1 VGSTVSGPIF
11 ELTDVAYAYQNVV
24 ALDGVT
30 LSVQA
35 GQRVAL
41 LGANGSGKS
50 TLLRL
55 MDALC
60 FPSRGTIRAFG
71 QPLTEAG
78 LQHDT
83 ANFAFRRRVGL
94 VFQNPDV
101 QLFNPT
107 VFDELA
113 FGPLQL
119 GWPKERIRHQIEE
132 ALARFSIGH
141 LKDRPPHRLSG
152 GEKKRVALASVLIL
166 EPDVLLL
173 DEPTAA
179 LDPESQSAVVHFLMA
194 CRDTGQTVITATH
207 DLDIVD
213 YIADYG
219 FVLAGG
225 QVVQEGPTASLLED
239 VAMLQRTHL
248 SHSHWHTHPD
258 GHVHAHHH
266 LHRDPI
272 VHQETK
278 APLSKPGNTIRM
290 PPNNGR

>member
-1 VGSTVSGPIF
+1 MTNPVF
-11 ELTDVAYAYQNVV
+11 ELSDVAYAYQSVV
-24 ALDGVT
+24 ALHGVT
-30 LSVQA
+30 LRVHA

-55 MDALC
+55 LDALC
-60 FPSRGTIRAFG
+60 FPRQGTIRAFG
-71 QPLTEAG
+71 QPLTEER

-83 ANFAFRRRVGL
+83 INYEFRRRVGL
-94 VFQNPDV
+94 VFQNPDI

-119 GWPKERIRHQIEE
+119 GWPRDRIRRCVEE
-132 ALARFSIGH
+132 ILDRFSIGH

-179 LDPESQSAVVHFLMA
+179 LDPKSQSAVVQFLME
-194 CRDTGQTVITATH
+194 CRNTGQTVITATH
-207 DLDIVD
+207 DLGIVEH
-213 YIADYG
+213 IADHG
-219 FVLAGG
+219 FVLAEGRL
-225 QVVQEGPTASLLED
+225 VEEGPIASLLQN

-248 SHSHWHTHPD
+248 SHGHWHAHPD
-258 GHVHAHHH
+258 GHVHAHYH
-266 LHRDPI
+266 LHR
-272 VHQETK
+272 H
-278 APLSKPGNTIRM
+278 AASKQ
-290 PPNNGR
+290 